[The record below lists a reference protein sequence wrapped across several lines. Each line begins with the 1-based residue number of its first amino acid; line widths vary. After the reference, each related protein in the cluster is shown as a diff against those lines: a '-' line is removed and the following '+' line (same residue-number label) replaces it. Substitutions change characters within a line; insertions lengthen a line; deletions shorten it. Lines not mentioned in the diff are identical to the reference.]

1 MSYTESDYLDAVAYL
16 DKQANRDRKHR
27 ELKGVE
33 RYLTD
38 QERQMIIDTAAKV
51 REFEQLDGFI
61 LDWAKKQPVNWFTPR
76 LKEMGY
82 LQS

>member
-16 DKQANRDRKHR
+16 DKQAKRDRKHR
-27 ELKGVE
+27 ELTGVE
-33 RYLTD
+33 RYMTD

-61 LDWAKKQPVNWFTPR
+61 KYYAKHNAPGWFTPR